1 MSVVTYPVNDSVVTY
16 PINDSVVTYPVN
28 DSVVTYPINDSVV
41 TYPVNECSPPKP
53 PKRKMQSSTRSPL
66 AALIYEAIATSPT
79 GYLSLNEVF
88 LHLKDSSHPYV
99 RNLSAD
105 RLRKRI
111 GDHLLTSRLFS
122 AAPESFRSGRFRRY
136 GLSPSEPAPALPSSP
151 IPGPSTSSAGTVQP
165 LGSGWMGSSTS
176 SAGTVQPLGSGW
188 MGPSTSSAG
197 TVQPLG
203 SGWMG
208 NYGILIPPF
217 VYVTPQVDV
226 SVSNPPQGQSPSC
239 QGGTS
244 YSPVTQVISA
254 EPVSQ
259 GTSTSNPTSF
269 TYISSCSVNPA
280 SSCSIN
286 PTYSFPSNS
295 TSSCSVNPTSSCSIN
310 PTYSISSNPTSSC
323 LVNPTISFPPNP
335 ESSCS
340 LNPTA
345 SCSLNPT
352 AYFPPNPDSSCSVN
366 PTASF
371 PPNPTLSNPPYSST
385 SPSFLHPC
393 SSQAITSQPAVSLPQ
408 GVPPTGPPPHEDSS
422 ANASQ
427 LPPSRPEAISLTS
440 SSSTSVSPAS
450 EMSPPSLPLPAL
462 SPPPSFD
469 LLCQMSSFVPESTH
483 TAARQPSTPP
493 PSSSEVTISPVAP
506 NPVTSQPPRLCTYDL
521 PNPEDCC
528 NFSFFASDY
537 HSSSDN
543 LASTSSS
550 TSPSAYLSSSSSVP
564 STRPSSACEGSYS
577 QTSFGNGS
585 GTEQTEQTEGD
596 VNSDTQRL
604 EDLDPSLPNP
614 LLDFIEELY
623 REWQVNHG
631 S

>member
-1 MSVVTYPVNDSVVTY
+1 MG
-16 PINDSVVTYPVN
+16 
-28 DSVVTYPINDSVV
+28 
-41 TYPVNECSPPKP
+41 PP
-53 PKRKMQSSTRSPL
+53 
-66 AALIYEAIATSPT
+66 
-79 GYLSLNEVF
+79 
-88 LHLKDSSHPYV
+88 
-99 RNLSAD
+99 
-105 RLRKRI
+105 
-111 GDHLLTSRLFS
+111 
-122 AAPESFRSGRFRRY
+122 
-136 GLSPSEPAPALPSSP
+136 
-151 IPGPSTSSAGTVQP
+151 
-165 LGSGWMGSSTS
+165 TS

-226 SVSNPPQGQSPSC
+226 SVSNPPQGRSASC

-269 TYISSCSVNPA
+269 TYIFSCSVNPTF
-280 SSCSIN
+280 SCSIN
-286 PTYSFPSNS
+286 PTYSFASNP
-295 TSSCSVNPTSSCSIN
+295 TSSCSVNSTSSCSIN

-345 SCSLNPT
+345 SFTPNPDSSSSLNPT
-352 AYFPPNPDSSCSVN
+352 AYFPPNPDSSCSLN
-366 PTASF
+366 PTASCSLNPTASCSLNPTASCSLNPTTSF
-371 PPNPTLSNPPYSST
+371 PPNPDSSC
-385 SPSFLHPC
+385 SHPC

-408 GVPPTGPPPHEDSS
+408 AVPPTGPPPHEDSS

-440 SSSTSVSPAS
+440 SSSKSVSPSS
-450 EMSPPSLPLPAL
+450 EMSPPSLPPPAL

-483 TAARQPSTPP
+483 TAALQASSPP

-506 NPVTSQPPRLCTYDL
+506 NPVTSQPPRLCTNDI
-521 PNPEDCC
+521 PNPDCC

-550 TSPSAYLSSSSSVP
+550 TSPSAYLSSSSVP

-585 GTEQTEQTEGD
+585 GTEQTEQTEQTEGAM
-596 VNSDTQRL
+596 NPDTQRL
-604 EDLDPSLPNP
+604 EDLNSSVSNP

-623 REWQVNHG
+623 REWQVNHVYRA
-631 S
+631 SD